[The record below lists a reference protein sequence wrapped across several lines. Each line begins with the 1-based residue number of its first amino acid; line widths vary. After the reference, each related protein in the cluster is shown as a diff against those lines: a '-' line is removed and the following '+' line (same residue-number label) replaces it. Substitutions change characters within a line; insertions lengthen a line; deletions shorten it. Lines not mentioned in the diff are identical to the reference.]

1 MKKKMISGLLAVA
14 MVASVLAGCGQGSR
28 QTTEAAKRTEAA
40 KAETKGETSAD
51 TKAETSADTKA
62 EDTKAEDAGTEAVE
76 KATQAAAA
84 SSDNGDYTIGVIMKD
99 NSDTFVK
106 RIADAIEARGKEL
119 GVKLL
124 MNDAEGDVNKQIEIT
139 ENLITQQVDAIIL
152 NAQDMDGS
160 SPCITK
166 ANEAKIPIVNC
177 NCDTVNKDYQ
187 SFVGCEDKESGLI
200 EANYVLE
207 NLPEGSKICVI
218 QGPMG
223 QAGQV
228 GRWAGYE
235 EAGLFD
241 KYELLAEQTANWK
254 REEALALAEDWITT
268 YGDELKGIICE
279 NDDMALGAL
288 SACKAAGRTD
298 IMITGVD
305 AISDALT
312 AVKNGEMACTVFQDA
327 EGQGSTAVDT
337 ALALAKGEKVEY
349 DIRIPFQLVTKDN
362 VDEFIK

>member
-14 MVASVLAGCGQGSR
+14 MVASVLAGCGQGSSK
-28 QTTEAAKRTEAA
+28 TTEAAKTTDA
-40 KAETKGETSAD
+40 AETTEPAN
-51 TKAETSADTKA
+51 AETSAGTKA
-62 EDTKAEDAGTEAVE
+62 ADAGTEAVE

-84 SSDNGDYTIGVIMKD
+84 ASADNGDFTIGVIMKD

-166 ANEAKIPIVNC
+166 ANEANIPIVNC

-327 EGQGSTAVDT
+327 EGQGATAVDT

-362 VDEFIK
+362 VDEFMN